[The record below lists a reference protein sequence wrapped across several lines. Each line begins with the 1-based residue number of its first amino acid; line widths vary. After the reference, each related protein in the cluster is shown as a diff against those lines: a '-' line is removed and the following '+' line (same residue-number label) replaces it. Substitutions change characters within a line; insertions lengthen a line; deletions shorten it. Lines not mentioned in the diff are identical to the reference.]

1 MKASL
6 SANDETVPTIPSSPQ
21 HLVGQDGAGNPVTT
35 LDHQRVVPM
44 SPPLPATLHGQACAN
59 TSDRP
64 HALTLAESHS
74 LHRV

>member
-44 SPPLPATLHGQACAN
+44 SPPLPATLHGQRFIVV
-59 TSDRP
+59 TS
-64 HALTLAESHS
+64 
-74 LHRV
+74 HRIYEDKS

>member
-1 MKASL
+1 VPEWQDVAVG
-6 SANDETVPTIPSSPQ
+6 DEVK
-21 HLVGQDGAGNPVTT
+21 VTT